1 MKRQDDI
8 NFDNLQSKI
17 NEFVEVLKD
26 VYANVKDNEVYNG
39 LKETTKFY
47 LENTK

>member
-1 MKRQDDI
+1 MKKKDDV

-17 NEFVEVLKD
+17 SDLIEVLKD
-26 VYANVKDNEVYNG
+26 VYDKTKDNEVFEQLN
-39 LKETTKFY
+39 ETTKFY

>member
-1 MKRQDDI
+1 MKKQDDI

-17 NEFVEVLKD
+17 NEFVNILKD
-26 VYANVKDNEVYNG
+26 VYDKTKDSDVYEKLN
-39 LKETTKFY
+39 ETTKFY